1 MDKEQEHDSQLNDQA
16 YDDHLNKVTDPSLLH
31 IEPCP
36 FCNSTKIMAE
46 GNAQLV
52 FIVCQKCLAQGPA
65 IFLQSIAD
73 LSSQPDKEALK
84 LWNTRTIIR

>member
-36 FCNSTKIMAE
+36 FCSSTNID
-46 GNAQLV
+46 
-52 FIVCQKCLAQGPA
+52 FIDQWMECSNCHATGP
-65 IFLQSIAD
+65 IAYNTI
-73 LSSQPDKEALK
+73 QAHFGQEALK